1 MHAQCAWCQ
10 KDLGFRPSIAHHAH
24 DVTHGICPECAD
36 YFFTQRDHSMHAFL
50 NRLDAPVVLV
60 DSDVNVIDANDAAVA
75 MLGQP
80 AEALAHKRGGDVLE
94 CANAKLPQGC
104 GHTVHCLACS
114 IRNCVRET
122 AETGRSLSH
131 VPAWLRRHNES
142 AHPASSR
149 VRLEISTERLGGAV
163 LLRIDDAGAAR
174 ASLTRHAPDQPLI
187 TH

>member
-1 MHAQCAWCQ
+1 MHAQCAWCH
-10 KDLGFRPSIAHHAH
+10 KDLGQRPSHVHLAHE
-24 DVTHGICPECAD
+24 VTHGICQSCAD
-36 YFFTQRDHSMHAFL
+36 YFFTQRDNSMHAFL

-60 DSDVNVIDANDAAVA
+60 DADVNVLDANDAAVS
-75 MLGQP
+75 MLGRP
-80 AEALAHKRGGDVLE
+80 AAELLQKRGGEVLE

-122 AETGRSLSH
+122 AETGRALSH
-131 VPAWLRRHNES
+131 VPAWLRRHDES

-149 VRLEISTERLGGAV
+149 IRLEISTERLGSAV

-174 ASLTRHAPDQPLI
+174 ASLTPSQPDPH
-187 TH
+187 TVH